1 MIIGHSRKIEV
12 RELLRH
18 RLGPLPWAL
27 ATPESFPKKTNKENF
42 ASNLQKEVQL
52 AEQVPQH
59 SATVIN
65 GMSLYRRVTLAP
77 TRAHFRKL
85 HLSYC
90 QEFLEEAQRATD

>member
-1 MIIGHSRKIEV
+1 MIIGQSRKIEV

-27 ATPESFPKKTNKENF
+27 ATTESFPKKTNKENF

-65 GMSLYRRVTLAP
+65 GMSLVQKSNIGTKKSTFSQVA
-77 TRAHFRKL
+77 
-85 HLSYC
+85 S
-90 QEFLEEAQRATD
+90 

>member
-1 MIIGHSRKIEV
+1 MIIGQSRKIEV

-65 GMSLYRRVTLAP
+65 GMSLVQKSNIGTNKS
-77 TRAHFRKL
+77 TFSQVVIVK
-85 HLSYC
+85 SS
-90 QEFLEEAQRATD
+90 